1 MSELPPRGL
10 DALRTSF
17 FASLPRYEDRGSL
30 GKGGM
35 GYVFRALDRELNEE
49 IAIKVLSRSRPDER
63 EAVLLR
69 FKREV
74 SVNRKISHPNVCR
87 LYDYGVAGESPY
99 LTMEFVEG
107 VDLGTLLDSGG
118 PIPSARALRILTQL
132 TRGVAAAHAAG
143 IVHRDLKPANVMVR
157 PSGDISILDFG
168 LAHDTSRT
176 DPRITGAGTAVGT
189 PQYMSPEQLRGLV
202 VDERSDIYAIGVM
215 AFELLTGRRLFTG
228 RTFLSIAQKHL
239 ETLVSRDLLEKR
251 GISRELSAVVLRCLA
266 KKPEERFQTAAAV
279 ATSLEALERLQAPR
293 APAAEAVP
301 PREARV
307 KTAVH
312 RRSSILAA
320 IQETPAAAHEA
331 ATSARPLTVLVVDDE
346 EGVRN
351 LICVWLRRAGL
362 EVVSAASGE
371 DALTLF
377 ETCAFDLV
385 LIDVLMPG
393 LDGFDT
399 VRVLKSRPEQAAL
412 PILFMS
418 GFPEKNR
425 VLFAGQTGAVDFL
438 PKPLDMKALVG
449 KVLAILTKPAA

>member
-1 MSELPPRGL
+1 MSELPLRGL

-35 GYVFRALDRELNEE
+35 GYVFKALDRELNEE

-87 LYDYGVAGESPY
+87 LFDYGVAGESPY

-107 VDLGTLLDSGG
+107 DDLGTLIDSGG
-118 PIPSARALRILTQL
+118 PIPAARALRILTQL

-143 IVHRDLKPANVMVR
+143 IVHRDLKPANVMIR

-168 LAHDTSRT
+168 LAHDTNRT
-176 DPRITGAGTAVGT
+176 DARITGAGTAVGT

-239 ETLVSRDLLEKR
+239 ETLVSRDLLEDH
-251 GISRELSAVVLRCLA
+251 GVSRELSAVVLRCLA
-266 KKPEERFQTAAAV
+266 KKAEDRFQTAAAV
-279 ATSLEALERLQAPR
+279 ATSLEALERLQTPPL
-293 APAAEAVP
+293 PAARAAP

-307 KTAVH
+307 KTNVH

-320 IQETPAAAHEA
+320 IQETPAAAHEVVA
-331 ATSARPLTVLVVDDE
+331 SARPRTVLVVDDE
-346 EGVRN
+346 EGIRN
-351 LICVWLRRAGL
+351 LIGVWLRRAGF

-377 ETCAFDLV
+377 ETRTFDLV
-385 LIDVLMPG
+385 LMDVLMPG

-399 VRVLKSRPEQAAL
+399 VRVLKSRPDRAAI
-412 PILFMS
+412 PVFFMS

-425 VLFAGQTGAVDFL
+425 VAFAGQAGAIEFL
-438 PKPLDMKALVG
+438 TKPLDMKRLAE
-449 KVLAILTKPAA
+449 KVTAILGNPGD